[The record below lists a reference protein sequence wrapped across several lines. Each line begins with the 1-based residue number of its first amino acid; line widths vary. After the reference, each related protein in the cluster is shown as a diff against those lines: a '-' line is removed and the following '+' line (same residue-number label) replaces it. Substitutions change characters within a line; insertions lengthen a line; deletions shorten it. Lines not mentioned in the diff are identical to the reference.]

1 MENIMNKKTLRVLEL
16 DKILNMLVDKTTSNM
31 GKEISRKLKPSMDIK
46 EVEAMLSETNE
57 ASALLMQMGNIPMGP
72 IYDMGRYVK
81 VAEIGSFLSPRQLLD
96 VSDTLRTARN
106 LKLFFKKSNTPDV
119 KFPIL
124 DGLGAGLFSFKDF
137 EDRINSIVIGDHELA
152 DHASKE
158 LSNIR
163 RSITKKNDGIRSKL
177 NSIISSSAMQK
188 HLQDAIITI
197 RQDRFVVPV
206 KADHKSSIKGL
217 VHDRSSSGQTLYIEP
232 MEVVQM
238 NNELKELKL
247 KEEAEIERILL
258 EITGI
263 IGDHAV
269 EIRNNQEMLIQIDFI
284 IAKGKLAV
292 DMKAMQPVL
301 TDKRYIKIRNGRHPL
316 LDQKTVVPSN
326 VWFGDQFST
335 LLITGPN
342 TGGKTVTLKTIG
354 LLILMA
360 QSGLH
365 IPADHGTT
373 LHVFNKVFADIG
385 DEQSIEQSLST
396 FSSHMTNIV
405 EILKDVDENSLVL
418 FDELGAGT
426 DPTEG
431 AALAMAILSKLF
443 DRGIRTVATTHY
455 AELKHFALTKPG
467 IENACVEFDV
477 ATLSPTYRLLVGV
490 PGKSN
495 AFEISR
501 KLGLTDDIIDSAKHL
516 VDHDDLAFEDI
527 VSAIEENRKVAE
539 EERDEAIKLRVDV
552 EKLKTRLETKNEKLD
567 TQRDRIVNDA
577 KAEARKILKEAKD
590 ETEKIVKELRQIKY
604 TNSKEEN
611 KRIEEMR
618 GKIKDGLDSVQE
630 SFIKDKVYNENIPKN
645 LKIGDSVKVLN
656 LDQNGTVASLPND
669 KGDLIVQV
677 GIMKINSN
685 VKNLRLMKE
694 KKVDT
699 KKYSSGRSFG
709 SITST
714 ITTEIDVRGKNLEE
728 ARHLIDKYLDEAYLS
743 SIERVTIIHGKG
755 TGVLR
760 SGLKTF
766 FKRHSHIKSHRFG
779 EFGEGGDGV
788 SIIELKK

>member
-1 MENIMNKKTLRVLEL
+1 
-16 DKILNMLVDKTTSNM
+16 
-31 GKEISRKLKPSMDIK
+31 
-46 EVEAMLSETNE
+46 
-57 ASALLMQMGNIPMGP
+57 
-72 IYDMGRYVK
+72 
-81 VAEIGSFLSPRQLLD
+81 
-96 VSDTLRTARN
+96 
-106 LKLFFKKSNTPDV
+106 
-119 KFPIL
+119 
-124 DGLGAGLFSFKDF
+124 
-137 EDRINSIVIGDHELA
+137 
-152 DHASKE
+152 
-158 LSNIR
+158 
-163 RSITKKNDGIRSKL
+163 
-177 NSIISSSAMQK
+177 
-188 HLQDAIITI
+188 
-197 RQDRFVVPV
+197 
-206 KADHKSSIKGL
+206 
-217 VHDRSSSGQTLYIEP
+217 
-232 MEVVQM
+232 
-238 NNELKELKL
+238 
-247 KEEAEIERILL
+247 
-258 EITGI
+258 
-263 IGDHAV
+263 
-269 EIRNNQEMLIQIDFI
+269 
-284 IAKGKLAV
+284 
-292 DMKAMQPVL
+292 
-301 TDKRYIKIRNGRHPL
+301 
-316 LDQKTVVPSN
+316 
-326 VWFGDQFST
+326 
-335 LLITGPN
+335 
-342 TGGKTVTLKTIG
+342 
-354 LLILMA
+354 
-360 QSGLH
+360 
-365 IPADHGTT
+365 
-373 LHVFNKVFADIG
+373 
-385 DEQSIEQSLST
+385 
-396 FSSHMTNIV
+396 
-405 EILKDVDENSLVL
+405 
-418 FDELGAGT
+418 
-426 DPTEG
+426 
-431 AALAMAILSKLF
+431 
-443 DRGIRTVATTHY
+443 
-455 AELKHFALTKPG
+455 
-467 IENACVEFDV
+467 
-477 ATLSPTYRLLVGV
+477 
-490 PGKSN
+490 
-495 AFEISR
+495 
-501 KLGLTDDIIDSAKHL
+501 L